1 MPTFVFLF
9 GAGASF
15 GSDTH
20 GTPPLGET
28 LFDSLQSFNP
38 NGWGALS
45 PNFEDLFRNDFEEG
59 MRQLSEMLP
68 QTMPPL
74 QRAMAAYFFIFIPR
88 SSNLFVNL
96 ARKISQVQRWD
107 GTLVTLNYDRLLEL
121 SLLHS
126 NIQPVVNREPSNEN
140 EIELCLPHG
149 CCHLFCESVRGN
161 ARGINMSGTGIQTSG
176 PVIPISN
183 PDSFNTRIR
192 TDAFPPVMSYF
203 EPHKRTLS
211 GVNFIKSQRDRW
223 RIIANDASVIA
234 LVGIKVRPHDD
245 HIWDP
250 LKNTT
255 ARLVYCSGYE
265 ASIEFNEWAND
276 ARPQG
281 DDLILRS
288 YFAEAFNS
296 LSAELGLD

>member
-38 NGWGALS
+38 SGWGALS
-45 PNFEDLFRNDFEEG
+45 PNFEDLFRTDFEEG

-121 SLLHS
+121 SLLYS
-126 NIQPVVNREPSNEN
+126 NIRTVVNREPSNEN

-203 EPHKRTLS
+203 EPEKQTLS
-211 GVNFIKSQRDRW
+211 GVNFIDAQRERFNAIISQ
-223 RIIANDASVIA
+223 ASTIA
-234 LVGIKVRPHDD
+234 LIGIKVRTHDD
-245 HIWDP
+245 HIWGP
-250 LKNTT
+250 LALTP
-255 ARLVYCSGYE
+255 ARLIYCAGSTS
-265 ASIEFNEWAND
+265 ASEFENWANE

-281 DDLILRS
+281 DDLVLRS
-288 YFAEAFNS
+288 YFAEAFNR

>member
-88 SSNLFVNL
+88 GSNLFVNL

-126 NIQPVVNREPSNEN
+126 NIRPVVNREPSNEN

-211 GVNFIKSQRDRW
+211 GVNFINSQRDRW

-255 ARLVYCSGYE
+255 ARLVYCSGSE

-281 DDLILRS
+281 DDLIIRS